1 MTQSVDR
8 IVLPPAFG
16 DRTQLPE
23 REWGKRAIGLNRLH
37 HENPF

>member
-23 REWGKRAIGLNRLH
+23 SDGTFVTYSPGLSH
-37 HENPF
+37 